1 MSLNKKVKTALDETR
16 LLILGAQVLFGF
28 QLNGVFQEAFANLP
42 LTTRLV
48 DCAGQ
53 ALMTLAIGLLVA
65 PSMQHRLVEN
75 GEDTARIHR
84 VTGLF
89 AGLALLP
96 FGISLGLSFYIVFD
110 HLYGTTVALMAGT
123 VFCVLAGLFWYAM
136 EFVLKH
142 SIGVKPMQEEEK
154 PTPLPTKVDQMLTE
168 ARVIIPGGQALLGFQ
183 LTVTLTRAFEQLPEH
198 AKLFHVAAL
207 CCVALAVILLMTPAA
222 LHRITFMG
230 EDTQSFFKMGS
241 WFVIIAPIPLALGI
255 AGDLYVATSKASE
268 SPALG
273 GVLALCG
280 LAVLVALW
288 YVLPMVT
295 RTRITAQ

>member
-1 MSLNKKVKTALDETR
+1 
-16 LLILGAQVLFGF
+16 
-28 QLNGVFQEAFANLP
+28 
-42 LTTRLV
+42 
-48 DCAGQ
+48 
-53 ALMTLAIGLLVA
+53 
-65 PSMQHRLVEN
+65 
-75 GEDTARIHR
+75 
-84 VTGLF
+84 
-89 AGLALLP
+89 
-96 FGISLGLSFYIVFD
+96 
-110 HLYGTTVALMAGT
+110 
-123 VFCVLAGLFWYAM
+123 
-136 EFVLKH
+136 
-142 SIGVKPMQEEEK
+142 
-154 PTPLPTKVDQMLTE
+154 
-168 ARVIIPGGQALLGFQ
+168 
-183 LTVTLTRAFEQLPEH
+183 VTLTRAFEQLPEQ
-198 AKLFHVAAL
+198 AKLLHVAAL